1 MACGPGAP
9 VRKEGHLEAP
19 LFDALTETDSL
30 HAAWKRVRANGGAA
44 GGDGET
50 AAAFADDLTGRLHR
64 LAADLRHG
72 RYRPGPLR
80 RVPLKRPDGR
90 IRLLRIPPIA
100 DRVVQT
106 AALSLLVPP
115 LDARMSRASYG
126 YRPARSVE
134 QALRQLKTLAIGRP
148 WALDADI
155 RAFFDS
161 VPHRR
166 LIDELGIWIDDARM
180 LHLVALWVEAF
191 GGGRGLAQGAP
202 IAPLL
207 ANLYLHP
214 LDTAFA
220 RAGVAHVRYADDF
233 VALASSRAKAEAALR
248 LAEATLRRRGLA
260 LQPEKTALRHL
271 SGGLRFLG
279 QDLTFDDA
287 KRLRGEG
294 GGGETRK
301 PLT

>member
-1 MACGPGAP
+1 M
-9 VRKEGHLEAP
+9 
-19 LFDALTETDSL
+19 FDALTQPDRL
-30 HAAWKRVRANGGAA
+30 RAAWKRVHANGGAT

-50 AAAFADDLTGRLHR
+50 AADFAADLPGRFARLADDLAR
-64 LAADLRHG
+64 G

-80 RVPLKRPDGR
+80 HVPLARPDGR
-90 IRLLRIPPIA
+90 VRLLRIPPIA

-115 LDARMSRASYG
+115 LDARMSRASFG

-134 QALRQLKTLAIGRP
+134 LALDRLKALAIGGS
-148 WALDADI
+148 WVLDADI

-166 LIDELGIWIDDARM
+166 LIDELGFWIDDARM
-180 LHLVALWVEAF
+180 LRLVALWVEGF
-191 GGGRGLAQGAP
+191 GDGRGLAQGAP

-220 RAGVAHVRYADDF
+220 REGIAHVRYADDF
-233 VALASSRAKAEAALR
+233 VALATSRAGAEAARR
-248 LAEATLRRRGLA
+248 LAEATLQRRGLA
-260 LQPEKTALRHL
+260 LQPEKTALRPL

-279 QDLTFDDA
+279 QDLIFTPKTAGGVA
-287 KRLRGEG
+287 KRRS
-294 GGGETRK
+294 T
-301 PLT
+301 